1 MIREESIGLTD
12 REAARLLAQNGYN
25 TLEQKSKSSVLGIF
39 AGQFKDMMVMIL
51 LAATAASAMMG
62 ETHEALAIAAIVLIN
77 ALLGFF
83 QEWRCE
89 KTLEALA
96 AMSAPTAKVRRSGKL
111 KEIPASQVVEGDILK
126 LSAGDSVAADCVI
139 LSQSSLRCDESLLTG
154 ESAAVSKQEAKEGT
168 ASKESMLFMG
178 THIVAGRA
186 VARVCATGMNTEMG
200 AVAGMLSNIEE
211 QQTPLQQRLD
221 HVGRVIGIS
230 CIAICTAVAVIGIL
244 RGNAPFDMLITG
256 ISLAVAAVPEGL
268 PAIVTVSLALA
279 VRRILLRN
287 ALIKRLHAVE
297 TLGCA
302 TVICSDKTG
311 TLTQNKMRVQ
321 QVAVFGGEYDIEQA
335 AEKAARSP
343 LFSRLMSCAAFCN
356 DAKAA
361 APKKSF
367 LRSERVEFEGEPT
380 EKALL
385 EAAYS
390 AGIRQQDFFRTG
402 ETPFSSETKMM
413 TVWGGCSDG
422 RERVFIKGAPEKLLP
437 LCKSVMTENGVIPL
451 DDSAK
456 RKIIEQNSRMAAK
469 ALRVIGFAYSEKGKE
484 TIFLGLMGLFDPPRP
499 EAAEAVAQ
507 CRRAKIRVIM
517 ITGDHAETALAVA
530 RQLSIV
536 DGKAAAVTGRMIDDM
551 SEQQLREVCRETN
564 VFARVTPAHKLA
576 IVKALKQNGEI
587 AAMTG
592 DGVNDAPAVKEAN
605 IGVAM
610 GKNGTDVTREAA
622 DVILLDDNFAT
633 LVAAVEEGRV
643 IYQNIR
649 RFLRYLL
656 ACNVGEVLTMLGGM
670 LMGMPVILT
679 PIQLLLVNLVTDGLP
694 AVALGLEPPDK
705 DVMHRP
711 PRAPDESIFA
721 GGMPG
726 QIALR
731 GCLIG
736 IATLGAFSLF
746 YSGDDSLPLARTA
759 ALAVLTLSQL
769 FFVFEC
775 RSEQKSIFRIDPF
788 GNPFLLMAVI
798 FSFFCL
804 MAAIFLPFG
813 RGAFATAALSS
824 AELVRVIAISGAVTV
839 LSSLLKLFGRE
850 NRR

>member
-1 MIREESIGLTD
+1 MMREENLGLTD
-12 REAARLLAQNGYN
+12 REAAALLSQNGYN
-25 TLEQKSKSSVLGIF
+25 RLERKTKSSALGIF

-51 LAATAASAMMG
+51 LAATAASALMG

-96 AMSAPTAKVRRSGKL
+96 AMSAPTAKVRRGGRL
-111 KEIPASQVVEGDILK
+111 KEIPASEVVEGDILE

-139 LSQSSLRCDESLLTG
+139 LTQSSLRCDESLLTG
-154 ESAAVSKQEAKEGT
+154 ESAAVSKQAAGEGED
-168 ASKESMLFMG
+168 SKSGMLFMG

-200 AVAGMLSNIEE
+200 AVAGMLADIEE
-211 QQTPLQQRLD
+211 EQTPLQQRLD

-230 CIAICTAVAVIGIL
+230 CIAICAAVAAIGVIE
-244 RGNAPFDMLITG
+244 GNSPFDMLITG

-311 TLTQNKMRVQ
+311 TLTQNKMRVSR
-321 QVAVFGGEYDIEQA
+321 VAVFGGEYDMEEA

-343 LFSRLMSCAAFCN
+343 LLSKLMSCAAFCN
-356 DAKAA
+356 DAKVT

-367 LRSERVEFEGEPT
+367 LKAERTEFEGEPT

-413 TVWGGCSDG
+413 SVWGGCSDG
-422 RERVFIKGAPEKLLP
+422 RERMFIKGAPEKLLP
-437 LCKSVMTENGVIPL
+437 LCKSVMTENGAVPL
-451 DDSAK
+451 DDSAE
-456 RKIIEQNSRMAAK
+456 RKITEQNSRMAAK
-469 ALRVIGFAYSEKGKE
+469 ALRVMGFAFGEKDKE
-484 TIFLGLMGLFDPPRP
+484 TVFLGLMGLFDPPRP

-507 CRRAKIRVIM
+507 CKKAKIRVIM

-530 RQLSIV
+530 RQLKIV
-536 DGKAAAVTGRMIDDM
+536 GEKGSAVTGKMLDGM
-551 SEQQLREVCRETN
+551 NEEQLRAVCRDTN

-576 IVKALKQNGEI
+576 IVKALKKNGEI

-610 GKNGTDVTREAA
+610 GENGTDVTREAA

-694 AVALGLEPPDK
+694 AVALGLEPPDEN
-705 DVMHRP
+705 VMRRP
-711 PRAPDESIFA
+711 PRAPDESVFA
-721 GGMPG
+721 GGMAG
-726 QIALR
+726 QIAFR

-746 YSGDDSLPLARTA
+746 YKSEDSLLAARTA
-759 ALAVLTLSQL
+759 ALEVLTLSQL

-775 RSEQKSIFRIDPF
+775 RSEEKSLFQLNPF
-788 GNPFLLMAVI
+788 GNPFLFLAVI
-798 FSFFCL
+798 FSFCCL
-804 MAAIFLPFG
+804 MAAIYLPFG
-813 RGAFATAALSS
+813 RGVFVTAALGSKEFLQI
-824 AELVRVIAISGAVTV
+824 AAISGAVTAI
-839 LSSLLKLFGRE
+839 SAFIKLFGAKNGR
-850 NRR
+850 